1 MSLQQHVILNHVDT
15 PVRFLFWTKEEA
27 LLILAPFMLGSTLD
41 FILLGFITSLSN
53 FYLIHLYKRYFG
65 KGQLQ
70 AVRYWFFPVNPNR
83 LSSFPPSYIREFI
96 GEGVIER

>member
-41 FILLGFITSLSN
+41 FVLLGLSASLIN
-53 FYLIHLYKRYFG
+53 F
-65 KGQLQ
+65 
-70 AVRYWFFPVNPNR
+70 
-83 LSSFPPSYIREFI
+83 
-96 GEGVIER
+96 

>member
-41 FILLGFITSLSN
+41 FVLLGLSASAIN
-53 FYLIHLYKRYFG
+53 FYLIRLYKRYFG

-70 AVRYWFFPVNPNR
+70 AVRYWFFPQSPNR

-96 GEGVIER
+96 G

>member
-41 FILLGFITSLSN
+41 FVLFGLSVSLTN
-53 FYLIHLYKRYFG
+53 FYLIRLYKRYFG

-70 AVRYWFFPVNPNR
+70 AVRYWFFPQSPNR
-83 LSSFPPSYIREFI
+83 LSSFPLSYIREFI
-96 GEGVIER
+96 R